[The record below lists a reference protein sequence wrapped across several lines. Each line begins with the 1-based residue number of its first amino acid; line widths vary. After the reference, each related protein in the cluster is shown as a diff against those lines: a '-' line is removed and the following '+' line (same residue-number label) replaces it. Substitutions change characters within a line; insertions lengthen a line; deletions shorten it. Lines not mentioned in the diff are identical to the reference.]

1 MAKTLIS
8 DPIWDPQ
15 YLPLLAVRQS
25 SKLSSYAISRKT
37 YEPNLKKQQ
46 KKTIFRPHFGPF
58 SPHVFLVF
66 RHCSKLSSNAV

>member
-8 DPIWDPQ
+8 DPTWDPQ

-46 KKTIFRPHFGPF
+46 KKLFLGPILAHLAPMF
-58 SPHVFLVF
+58 F
-66 RHCSKLSSNAV
+66 